1 MSSGPA
7 VRIPGPHG
15 ARAALPRSSSAA
27 SPAPPAPGPRQSK
40 IRHAFATARNAGPP
54 PPLPPRGP
62 AGPDR
67 GRPRRPGAACRLS
80 GRQGQA
86 SRPACGGLTCRRLSA
101 ACSGPCPGAPRD
113 PTIPK
118 NGISGDGGGAKLW
131 AAVNGQRWQQSM
143 AGGGGGVKYHASR
156 SCNRF
161 LSRVLAC
168 KGHFDLGA
176 AAGDKRKAQH
186 LPTFGLGNGA
196 GDGCA
201 GVRRVTS
208 HFGRCLR
215 PDLQHA
221 ALAAS
226 FLLASCR
233 IRKSRMLEGARSEQF
248 IKA

>member
-1 MSSGPA
+1 MPPTFCCMFGPLS
-7 VRIPGPHG
+7 RGPTGPHNSEKWQQW
-15 ARAALPRSSSAA
+15 RWRW
-27 SPAPPAPGPRQSK
+27 
-40 IRHAFATARNAGPP
+40 
-54 PPLPPRGP
+54 
-62 AGPDR
+62 
-67 GRPRRPGAACRLS
+67 
-80 GRQGQA
+80 
-86 SRPACGGLTCRRLSA
+86 
-101 ACSGPCPGAPRD
+101 
-113 PTIPK
+113 
-118 NGISGDGGGAKLW
+118 AKLW

-143 AGGGGGVKYHASR
+143 AGGGVEGGSNCRGVKYHASR